1 MKRSLRP
8 SPSMIVAVVALFA
21 ALGATAWAL
30 TSGSVKARHIA
41 EDAVRDRHLKN
52 QDTIKLRKLSPS
64 ATNAD
69 QGVAQAAATK
79 VGLYRDG
86 GFRLYAKCFKSTEDP
101 TNPGVH
107 AIVFLEAGPG
117 AIYSGDAGYSG
128 NGFLDPGD
136 PESDRD
142 LLDTASFAG
151 PGNPGTLNI
160 NDADESLFYAAQG
173 SRFIEGSLIAATKV
187 GNPAVGNGVFGANDK
202 CLFAGTVR
210 SG

>member
-41 EDAVRDRHLKN
+41 ADAVRDKHLKN

-69 QGVAQAAATK
+69 QGAAQAAATK

-86 GFRLYAKCFKSTEDP
+86 GFRIYAKCFKSTEDP
-101 TNPGVH
+101 SNPGMH
-107 AIVFLEAGPG
+107 GLIFLEAGPG
-117 AIYSGDAGYSG
+117 AVFSGDERDSG
-128 NGFLDPGD
+128 NGFLQPGD
-136 PESDRD
+136 PESDRV
-142 LLDTASFAG
+142 LLARASFAG
-151 PGNPGTLNI
+151 PGDPGTLNAI
-160 NDADESLFYAAQG
+160 DADAMPFYAAQG
-173 SRFIEGSLIAATKV
+173 QRFIEGALIAATKV
-187 GNPAVGNGVFGANDK
+187 GNPAVGNGVFGAGDK